1 MSDPEEAERRV
12 MRQSFPRRQRRKAID
27 RIEPFDRE
35 RMTAAGLCAFSSA
48 ELIDAANRLST
59 LADEVCLLDRAVYE
73 AWQAASWDSTKK
85 RFANW
90 HRPIR
95 KAWKE
100 TITLAGLLRD
110 LATFGQVRMTKGKQ

>member
-1 MSDPEEAERRV
+1 MLFR
-12 MRQSFPRRQRRKAID
+12 SFDA
-27 RIEPFDRE
+27 
-35 RMTAAGLCAFSSA
+35 
-48 ELIDAANRLST
+48 LIDSLVLDIILRANKLGYMVDGTVVRIAPLST